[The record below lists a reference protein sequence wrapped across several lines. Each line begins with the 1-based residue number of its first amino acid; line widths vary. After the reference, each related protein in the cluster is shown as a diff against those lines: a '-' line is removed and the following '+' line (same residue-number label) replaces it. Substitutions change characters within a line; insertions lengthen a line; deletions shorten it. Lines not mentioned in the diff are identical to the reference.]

1 MNLNNLLEL
10 TIRYSL
16 GNNQFTI
23 DSNSINNINGKL
35 YYDTQINQN
44 VQEKYGIYAFC
55 NPINNDVLYIGKGGT
70 LKNNGTYKKQNLNGR
85 LKAAR
90 DSYPNS
96 FEYIKYIMNQGNYES
111 FIFLVLYSS
120 DNYPPAYIEA
130 VSLHQ
135 YFNLHNHLPMFNK
148 EF

>member
-1 MNLNNLLEL
+1 MNLNNLLAL
-10 TIRYSL
+10 TIPYSL

-23 DSNSINNINGKL
+23 DSNLINNINGKL
-35 YYDTQINQN
+35 YYNTQINQN
-44 VQEKYGIYAFC
+44 VQKKYGIYAFC

-90 DSYPNS
+90 APYPNS

-111 FIFLVLYSS
+111 FIFLVLYLS

-130 VSLHQ
+130 VSLHH
-135 YFNLHNHLPMFNK
+135 YFNLHSQLPIFNK
-148 EF
+148 VF